1 MRKTSKE
8 ESYTSKQHAKV
19 NYPKYK
25 SQVSKETGREDGKK
39 EKVPSAGRPGTYTV
53 VKPDETR
60 PTRAELCDLIQ
71 TSSALD
77 RQETRQQ
84 LLQLVTAFL
93 KKQAVEQ

>member
-25 SQVSKETGREDGKK
+25 SQVSKEKGREVGEN
-39 EKVPSAGRPGTYTV
+39 EKVSSAARPGTYTV
-53 VKPDETR
+53 PKPDETR

-71 TSSALD
+71 TSSALG
-77 RQETRQQ
+77 RQEARQQ
-84 LLQLVTAFL
+84 LLKLVTNFL